1 MIKYYEGT
9 VFNTPAKTIVN
20 TVNCVG
26 VMGAGIALEFK
37 LRFPKMY
44 EDYKEKC
51 KKHLVRIGRPY
62 IYSYSDKLWILNF
75 PTKKHWRNKSEIE
88 WIEAGLKYFRKNY
101 YKVEMK
107 SVAFPKLGTN
117 NGGLDWN
124 DVKDLME
131 KYLSDLD
138 IDIHICL
145 NEKKEAEGIEKKM
158 LDLVNKADREHL
170 IKEVGI
176 NAKQAKKI
184 VDKQPV
190 QRFWHINNFN
200 GIGKKTYEKLFRY
213 HYQLVKGNKREL
225 VQMPLE
231 M

>member
-1 MIKYYEGT
+1 
-9 VFNTPAKTIVN
+9 
-20 TVNCVG
+20 
-26 VMGAGIALEFK
+26 
-37 LRFPKMY
+37 
-44 EDYKEKC
+44 
-51 KKHLVRIGRPY
+51 
-62 IYSYSDKLWILNF
+62 
-75 PTKKHWRNKSEIE
+75 
-88 WIEAGLKYFRKNY
+88 
-101 YKVEMK
+101 MK

-124 DVKDLME
+124 NVKDLME

-138 IDIHICL
+138 LDIYICL

-158 LDLVNKADREHL
+158 LDLVNKTDRKHL

-213 HYQLVKGNKREL
+213 YYQLIVKGKKKEL